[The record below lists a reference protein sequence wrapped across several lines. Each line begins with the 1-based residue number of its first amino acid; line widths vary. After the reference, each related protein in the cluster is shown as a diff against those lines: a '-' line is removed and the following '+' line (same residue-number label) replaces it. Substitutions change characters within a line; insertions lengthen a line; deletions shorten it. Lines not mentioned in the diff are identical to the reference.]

1 MNRRLTFYFILAF
14 LALTHVYSM
23 GMVTVEIEGFAFTPQ
38 DVTIPVGETVQW
50 INLDTVRHTSTSDTL
65 VWDSGLLAEGDTF
78 EFTFDD
84 VGVYPY
90 HCTVHPTM
98 TGTVTVSEDAA
109 VESTSFGEI
118 KAVFK

>member
-1 MNRRLTFYFILAF
+1 MNRRLTLYFVLAF
-14 LALTHVYSM
+14 LALAHVYSL

-38 DVTIPVGETVQW
+38 DVTIPVGETVHW
-50 INLDTVRHTSTSDTL
+50 VNLDTVRHTSTSDTL

>member
-1 MNRRLTFYFILAF
+1 MKRRLTFYFVLAF
-14 LALTHVYSM
+14 LALTYVYSL
-23 GMVTVEIEGFAFTPQ
+23 GMATVEIENFAFTPQ

-65 VWDSGLLAEGDTF
+65 VWDSGLLANGDTF

-98 TGTVTVSEDAA
+98 TGSVTVSEDAA
-109 VESTSFGEI
+109 VESTSLGQV
-118 KAVFK
+118 KVAFK

>member
-1 MNRRLTFYFILAF
+1 MNRRLTFYFVLTF
-14 LALTHVYSM
+14 LTLTHVYSI

-50 INLDTVRHTSTSDTL
+50 VNLDTVRHTSTSDTL
-65 VWDSGLLAEGDTF
+65 VWDSGLLAESDTF

-84 VGVYPY
+84 LGVYPY

-98 TGTVTVSEDAA
+98 TGSVTVSEDAA
-109 VESTSFGEI
+109 VESTSLGEI